1 MTKARH
7 ILAVALIIV
16 LMLPNAVL
24 AGWVD
29 DWTANAVVD
38 QPSYYKGQSRG
49 YLSAGG
55 YSARWRNSSDYLVS
69 VTPPKLKSGCGGID
83 VFAGGISFL
92 NANYL
97 VKQLQ
102 AILQNAPSVALDL
115 ALNVLCTQCAKS
127 IKEFQSM
134 MSRLNNLQLDSC
146 KATQAIVAKTMSEAS
161 DYEEPELD
169 GIVADY
175 EQSSGIS
182 SFYTESNDK
191 TVAND
196 GKPSPATITGATSG
210 CDAEFNVIFT
220 TRANTYGKTSLLTN
234 IGDRISLPA
243 ATTQLIAGLVGDV
256 GINRDATS
264 GYTTFAI
271 PPCEENKTYN
281 VNSSFDDAAYLR
293 DYNDTSK
300 CTQDSG
306 PNANIKSYVTNMVT
320 SIATKM
326 ETQSPLSPQ
335 ESAFLNYISGD
346 AYSYI
351 KFGVQ
356 SGNKDVIIAQI
367 TPLLAKDMTRL
378 ILNDLY
384 TKTEAMLAKA
394 KEVAKKKAIPTVD
407 ATDSASGDSNE
418 CNAKMFAGVL
428 SQSDKLMERVAV
440 LRKELN
446 DGYNAELAHMTA
458 MLTNIRAFEDQKGK
472 LESDIAKRFG
482 VTGAFSR

>member
-1 MTKARH
+1 MKTTRH
-7 ILAVALIIV
+7 ILSIALIII
-16 LMLPNAVL
+16 LIMPSAVF

-83 VFAGGISFL
+83 VFAGGMSFL

-102 AILQNAPSVALDL
+102 SILQNAPSVALDL

-134 MSRLNNLQLDSC
+134 MSRLNSLQLDSC

-169 GIVADY
+169 GIVSDY

-182 SFYTESNDK
+182 AFYTESNDK

-196 GKPSPATITGATSG
+196 GKPSPSTITAATSG
-210 CDAEFNVIFT
+210 CDADFNVIFT
-220 TRANTYGKTSLLTN
+220 TRANTYGATSLLTN
-234 IGDRISLPA
+234 IGDRIGLPT
-243 ATTQLIAGLVGDV
+243 ATTQLIAGIVGDV
-256 GINRDATS
+256 GINRDPTS

-271 PPCEENKTYN
+271 PPCEENKIYN
-281 VNSSFDDAAYLR
+281 VTSIFDNAVYLR
-293 DYNDTSK
+293 DFNDTSR

-306 PNANIKSYVTNMVT
+306 PNANIKTYVTNIVT
-320 SIATKM
+320 SIASKM
-326 ETQSPLSPQ
+326 ETQTPLSPA
-335 ESAFLNYISGD
+335 ESGFLNYISGD

-356 SGNKDVIIAQI
+356 SGNKDMIIAQI

-384 TKTEAMLAKA
+384 TKSEAMLAKA
-394 KEVAKKKAIPTVD
+394 KEVAKKKSKPTVE
-407 ATDSASGDSNE
+407 ATDSSAGDSNE
-418 CNAKMFAGVL
+418 CSAKMFEGVL
-428 SQSDKLMERVAV
+428 SQADKLMERVAV

-458 MLTNIRAFEDQKGK
+458 MLTNIRAFEEQKGK